1 MANELPAGR
10 NRHGTIDNIGR
21 TFVPRHLDR
30 LRAAAAI
37 PLRKQDSAAP
47 REAADHLWTK
57 DSIGK
62 PLDQP
67 FHIINETAARPN
79 EAAIR
84 RRVG

>member
-10 NRHGTIDNIGR
+10 NRHGTIDNIER
-21 TFVPRHLDR
+21 TFVPAIRIGSMPPR
-30 LRAAAAI
+30 RFQFASRTVRA
-37 PLRKQDSAAP
+37 
-47 REAADHLWTK
+47 REAADHQWAK
-57 DSIGK
+57 DSIGR

-67 FHIINETAARPN
+67 FHIINEAAVRAN